1 MWVANSYQ
9 SNSLWNWIALHNPGK
24 NITQVI
30 AGLATSESLST
41 LWHLPLLTE
50 RTTSW
55 FSLSC
60 SLCIFCCASEEM
72 DCLVFL
78 SWGCLS
84 ICNPIELS
92 WRYVGLWCRCIG
104 NHWKRVQWEFEA
116 FFLFL
121 MQVCSALANL
131 FVPGDAHQYNS
142 ISNCCRNSQKHHW
155 RLDFCKKQTRIYNW
169 SIQSL
174 GECSVLVPLKTKK
187 QKQKKRE
194 SKLHIYICCTEI
206 CFLVSLKSEVS
217 HCNTP

>member
-1 MWVANSYQ
+1 MAPNAYGAFCWDFLVSCFFFVCF
-9 SNSLWNWIALHNPGK
+9 LHNMCELLTVTSQIPFETELLCVTLGK

-30 AGLATSESLST
+30 AGLATPESLST

-60 SLCIFCCASEEM
+60 SLCIFCCASKEM

-104 NHWKRVQWEFEA
+104 NHWKRVQWE
-116 FFLFL
+116 L
-121 MQVCSALANL
+121 
-131 FVPGDAHQYNS
+131 
-142 ISNCCRNSQKHHW
+142 I
-155 RLDFCKKQTRIYNW
+155 W
-169 SIQSL
+169 SIL
-174 GECSVLVPLKTKK
+174 SVSDASMLSSCKPVCPW
-187 QKQKKRE
+187 RCPP
-194 SKLHIYICCTEI
+194 I
-206 CFLVSLKSEVS
+206 
-217 HCNTP
+217 